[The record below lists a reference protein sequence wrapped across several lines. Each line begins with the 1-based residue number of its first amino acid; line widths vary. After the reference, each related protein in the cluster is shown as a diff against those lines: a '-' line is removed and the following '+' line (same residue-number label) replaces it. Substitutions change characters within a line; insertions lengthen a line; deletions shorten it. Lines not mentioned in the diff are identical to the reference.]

1 MLLEA
6 RLSVQAVAAYYLLIG
21 ISLSCTVLNSPLNTT
36 GFLAND
42 GSASGHPDVFMT
54 SQFRDLVYVHSS
66 LHHFNQPNHQA
77 ASFHGANWA
86 DRVVVADVELGGFF
100 NL

>member
-1 MLLEA
+1 VLLEA

-21 ISLSCTVLNSPLNTT
+21 MSLSCTVLNSPLNTT

-54 SQFRDLVYVHSS
+54 KQFCYLAGDL
-66 LHHFNQPNHQA
+66 
-77 ASFHGANWA
+77 
-86 DRVVVADVELGGFF
+86 
-100 NL
+100 